1 MAESAKD
8 LVMHDIKRSVILD
21 MLNKGQRMDDRAPDQ
36 YRPISV
42 QKGVIDTA
50 EGSAIAKIG
59 KTQILVGAKMATAT
73 PFPDRPKEGVF
84 SVNCEFLPLA
94 NSSFEPGPPDE
105 DSIELARVT
114 DRGIRSAEVEG
125 DNSITENFF
134 LEEGKVMALF
144 LDIYVLDH
152 SGNMT
157 DSASLAAIGALLDV
171 KIPKYDPDT
180 KTLIRNETSGKLGLK
195 HLPIATTFAKV
206 GQHTLCD
213 PTREEM
219 LAADAK
225 LTITTTQNGQIAAM
239 QKGKGAFTRDEVLDA
254 VDVAFKKSAELRK
267 YVL

>member
-1 MAESAKD
+1 MSESAKD
-8 LVMHDIKRSVILD
+8 IIMHDIKRGVILELLD
-21 MLNKGQRMDDRAPDQ
+21 KGQRLDDRALDE
-36 YRPISV
+36 YRPVSV
-42 QKGVIDTA
+42 QKSVIDTA
-50 EGSAIAKIG
+50 EGSALAKIG

-94 NSSFEPGPPDE
+94 NPNFEPGPPDE

-134 LEEGKVMALF
+134 LEEGKVLALF

-157 DSASLAAIGALLDV
+157 DTASLAAMGALLDV
-171 KIPKYDPDT
+171 KIPKYENGALVRT
-180 KTLIRNETSGKLGLK
+180 EFTGKLGLK
-195 HLPIATTFAKV
+195 HLPLATTFAKIGKYV
-206 GQHTLCD
+206 LCD

-219 LAADAK
+219 LAADSK
-225 LTITTTQNGQIAAM
+225 LTVTTTQNGQIAAM
-239 QKGKGAFTRDEVLDA
+239 QKGKGALSKDEVLQA
-254 VDVAFKKSAELRK
+254 VDIAFKKSAELRK
-267 YVL
+267 YII